1 VTGQLIEDLQ
11 RLFQTCEERDGLRYN
26 GIRLNRPD
34 SGGFKVD
41 WKGQYG
47 MITVRV
53 LFFATIRALIGKK
66 EMLVK
71 LPSGSSVRDLKLEI
85 ARKFPHTD
93 QAVKTMLASV
103 NQIFSDDDTQLADQ
117 AVVAFFPHVSGG

>member
-66 EMLVK
+66 EMLVE
-71 LPSGSSVRDLKLEI
+71 LPSGSSVRELKLEI

-93 QAVKTMLASV
+93 QTVKTMLASV

-117 AVVAFFPHVSGG
+117 AVVAFFPQVSGG